1 MMVLPEIMPLESRTA
16 MSPSRLTGRRT
27 FAVVLCV
34 AVLLVA
40 GATFAQTPFW
50 QQPQQGQPAQPQPP
64 ATRAP
69 ATTATPAPARR
80 QTATATTP
88 APAAASPVIA
98 RIEGRPLTQADFDR
112 VAIPYFG
119 RMRAQFGSGF
129 EGDIVKIAKHNVLD
143 ELLRR
148 ELLRTEARRM
158 KITPTPGDV
167 DTVLARDPYFYT
179 NGQFDR
185 AKFSLYK
192 TSPQSNYM
200 TMLPELTELA
210 AMDVLDR
217 RLRQQMIPTS
227 AAVREEWAKR
237 NDQVKFH
244 SFAILQRD
252 VTLDPESTPQ
262 DWDAYYHAHP
272 DAFTRRTRVRL
283 RYVRIPLPAVGD
295 STRAAAEPLA
305 LAQAKAV
312 LDSIDHK
319 TLPDSSARLLDTGL
333 FEPLSGNIPGIGFAP
348 ELQGELGRADS
359 VASVRKIGPVSTRDA
374 VIAGVITGRE
384 PKHLPPLAEV
394 LGDVRRQADIEK
406 RRTAAEDERR
416 AFFAAHPERF
426 VTRRMTVSRITL
438 ADDAFQT
445 RPPTTVEI
453 ERWYAENWRHFLM
466 INDTLKKSP
475 PPLVDSLRAMVKP
488 RAMKEL
494 RPKQIDQLMAK
505 LATALKSSK
514 DWRGAARAAGA
525 AAETLTFVQNST
537 NDSLFTNP
545 MVEQYYRS
553 SARDLGVI
561 QGPSAF
567 SGRYVV
573 WRVDSA
579 DSTFTPPFDL
589 VRNRVDAAYREQER
603 QKDETEARVFFTP
616 RRTSYKAP
624 IKYAVDG
631 VRVRIAPADSVK
643 IADAELQAN
652 YTAHKDRYR
661 QEEEV
666 HARHLLIMTQGL
678 SPAQMADAKV
688 RADSL
693 LKAVRGGA
701 EFVDLCR
708 RFSQE
713 PGASQ
718 GGGDLGFFGR
728 GRMVKEFETAVF
740 ALKPGEV
747 SDVVQTQFGY
757 HIIRLEERKP
767 AGLRSF
773 DDVRAELRTEM
784 AQARADS
791 NAVRAARALR
801 RKLAAGGDAAAL
813 AKPYGGIV
821 STTPFGVSEA
831 VPDFGFL
838 QGLSAELPRLVAGRW
853 SGTVYRAADQYVLIR
868 LREKTPVKTAEFD
881 EVKTQAIED
890 MKAER
895 KKQKLAE
902 KIAAV
907 RAALAAG
914 TPPDTVAAPMGGLK
928 EANPVTAN
936 AAFVPTLGFGPHI
949 MPKILKLKRGE
960 MSDTLTTPQG
970 VMWVRMDERVPADA
984 SKFKTE
990 KDQVQQEMI
999 VNRMN
1004 DWLEEKKRTV
1014 RIDVLR
1020 ADLREPKP
1028 GPYKTVQI
1036 GG

>member
-1 MMVLPEIMPLESRTA
+1 MTSF
-16 MSPSRLTGRRT
+16 RLTGRSS
-27 FAVVLCV
+27 V
-34 AVLLVA
+34 AVALFVALLLAA

-50 QQPQQGQPAQPQPP
+50 QQPQQAQPSQPQPP
-64 ATRAP
+64 ANRVPSTPAP
-69 ATTATPAPARR
+69 SRRQVATTTATATPA
-80 QTATATTP
+80 T
-88 APAAASPVIA
+88 ASPVIA

-129 EGDIVKIAKHNVLD
+129 EGDIVKIANHNVLD

-158 KITPTPGDV
+158 KIAPSPGDV

-179 NGQFDR
+179 NGVFDR
-185 AKFSLYK
+185 ARFSLYK
-192 TSPQSNYM
+192 TSPQSNYV

-217 RLRQQMIPTS
+217 RLRQQMNPTP

-283 RYVRIPLPAVGD
+283 RYVRIALPAVGD

-312 LDSIDHK
+312 LDSIEHK

-333 FEPLSGNIPGIGFAP
+333 FEPLAGNIPGISFAP

-359 VASVRKIGPVSTRDA
+359 VTSVRKIGPVSTRDA

-394 LGDVRRQADIEK
+394 LGDVRRQADNEK

-416 AFFAAHPERF
+416 AYFAGHPERF
-426 VTRRMTVSRITL
+426 VTRRMTMSRITL

-445 RPPTTVEI
+445 RPPTSVDI

-466 INDTLKKSP
+466 IRDTLKKSP

-494 RPKQIDQLMAK
+494 RPKQIDELMGK
-505 LATALKSSK
+505 LAVALQTSK

-525 AAETLTFVQNST
+525 AAETLTFVQNAT
-537 NDSLFTNP
+537 NDSLFTTP
-545 MVEQYYRS
+545 MVEQYYRNS
-553 SARDLGVI
+553 TRDLGRV

-573 WRVDSA
+573 WRVDAA
-579 DSTFTPPFDL
+579 DTAFAPPFDL
-589 VRNRVDAAYREQER
+589 VRNKVDAAYREQER
-603 QKDETEARVFFTP
+603 QKDETEAQVFFAP
-616 RRTSYKAP
+616 RRTQYKAP
-624 IKYAVDG
+624 VKYAVDG
-631 VRVRIAPADSVK
+631 VRVRIAAADSVK
-643 IADAELQAN
+643 IPDADLLAGYN
-652 YTAHKDRYR
+652 AHKDRYR

-678 SPAQMADAKV
+678 NPAQMANAKV

-693 LKAVRGGA
+693 LKAIRGGA

-718 GGGDLGFFGR
+718 SGGDLGFFGR
-728 GRMVKEFETAVF
+728 GRMVKEFEQTAF

-747 SDVVQTQFGY
+747 SGVVQTQFGY

-767 AGLRSF
+767 AGLRAF
-773 DDVRAELRTEM
+773 DEVRAELRTEM

-791 NAVRAARALR
+791 SALRAARALR
-801 RKLAAGGDAAAL
+801 RKLAAGGAVAL
-813 AKPYGGIV
+813 LTKPYGGVV
-821 STTPFGVSEA
+821 STATFGVSEA

-838 QGLSAELPRLVAGRW
+838 QGLSADLPKLAAGHW

-881 EVKTQAIED
+881 EVKTQVVED
-890 MKAER
+890 MKADR
-895 KKQKLAE
+895 KKQKMAE

-914 TPPDTVAAPMGGLK
+914 TPADTVAAPLGGLK

-960 MSDTLTTPQG
+960 VSDTLSTPQG
-970 VMWVRMDERVPADA
+970 VMWVRMDARVPADA

-990 KDQVQQEMI
+990 KDQVQQEMV

-1004 DWLEEKKRTV
+1004 EWLEQKKRTV

-1020 ADLREPKP
+1020 PDLREPKP
-1028 GPYKTVQI
+1028 GPYKTVNI